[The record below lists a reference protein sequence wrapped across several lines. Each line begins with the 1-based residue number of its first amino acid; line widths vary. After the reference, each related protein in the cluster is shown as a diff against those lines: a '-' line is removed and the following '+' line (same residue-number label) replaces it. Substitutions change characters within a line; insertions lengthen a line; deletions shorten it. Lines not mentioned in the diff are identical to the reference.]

1 MFTMTRCT
9 QSYIKSGAAGL
20 IAGGLAFMAVRS
32 LCSHRSFRRMSTA
45 KAFRMIGSLLDAF

>member
-1 MFTMTRCT
+1 MTRRT

-20 IAGGLAFMAVRS
+20 IAGGLAFMAVRA

-45 KAFRMIGSLLDAF
+45 KAFKMIGSLLDAF